1 MAHLTYL
8 GYSEDIEN
16 VLKYCCETCTRC
28 GIGKKSKCQ
37 LRNTLLT
44 AMTKWTVTQASLV
57 EKSLKNGTCKWYDP
71 KGVVG
76 E

>member
-1 MAHLTYL
+1 MAFLRYL
-8 GYSEDIEN
+8 GYSGDIEN
-16 VLKYCCETCTRC
+16 VLKYQCESCTRC
-28 GIGKKSKCQ
+28 GIGKKNKCQ
-37 LRNTLLT
+37 LRNTLLM

-57 EKSLKNGTCKWYDP
+57 EKSLKDGACKWFDP